1 MLRKARALLSQNLEK
16 TDTCGCRFSNGVFC
30 WTWHMA
36 EDTIQLETIDPSL
49 RTGNDILCALPVVC
63 MLLVATTLKER
74 VGHMG
79 MEKGN
84 KTKG

>member
-1 MLRKARALLSQNLEK
+1 
-16 TDTCGCRFSNGVFC
+16 
-30 WTWHMA
+30 MA

-84 KTKG
+84 KTQG

>member
-1 MLRKARALLSQNLEK
+1 
-16 TDTCGCRFSNGVFC
+16 
-30 WTWHMA
+30 MA
-36 EDTIQLETIDPSL
+36 EDTIQLETVDPSL
-49 RTGNDILCALPVVC
+49 RTGNDILCVLPVVC